1 MLVVNYSDSSDED
14 DMAIT
19 TTNCVNTPSEPH
31 STTTGPVSSVSMG
44 RQAVAP
50 LENIFLKTKHGSLF
64 GSMPA
69 PKTALKSKKR
79 KMKKSAKK
87 KRKKSKKV
95 SSKAQKPKKIVSKKE
110 IFLSSLPK
118 PVASCPLSTAVN
130 DEFEDAKDPVD
141 EVEASLDENEESSLL
156 GRHLNLKRR
165 GENDSKPIGMADFGL
180 SDDEDGDKDKLSETP
195 ADSMD
200 HFDPAMAY
208 GAALVNA
215 HKSAY
220 NPRNFIPPDERPAAT
235 VELEQEQSPSPP
247 LSGDPLKLSK
257 ESGVEAPYW
266 AKAMKSKEGNLLNIH
281 SNEVQNPERWVPD
294 LDDLELR
301 RMHREQKKFAVPVY
315 NPSTGKAHKSF
326 VPKTSHK
333 RKHQIN
339 TLAMEYQ
346 AKQIELIRRRG
357 MEFKNKR
364 TTAQKYGW

>member
-14 DMAIT
+14 DTAINT
-19 TTNCVNTPSEPH
+19 MKKVCVNTPSEPH
-31 STTTGPVSSVSMG
+31 SNPTEPVSSVSMG

-50 LENIFLKTKHGSLF
+50 LENIFLKTQHGSLF

-69 PKTALKSKKR
+69 PKTALISKKR
-79 KMKKSAKK
+79 KRKKSAKK
-87 KRKKSKKV
+87 KRKRSKKV
-95 SSKAQKPKKIVSKKE
+95 SSKALKPKKSKKE

-118 PVASCPLSTAVN
+118 PVASCSVSNVVN

-141 EVEASLDENEESSLL
+141 EVEASLDENGESSLL

-165 GENDSKPIGMADFGL
+165 GENDSKPIGMANFGL
-180 SDDEDGDKDKLSETP
+180 SDDEDVDRDKLSETP
-195 ADSMD
+195 AGSM
-200 HFDPAMAY
+200 HHIDPAMAY

-220 NPRNFIPPDERPAAT
+220 NPSNFIPPDERPAAT
-235 VELEQEQSPSPP
+235 VELESEQSPSPP
-247 LSGDPLKLSK
+247 LSGEPLKLSK
-257 ESGVEAPYW
+257 ESGVKAPYW
-266 AKAMKSKEGNLLNIH
+266 AKAMKNKESNLLNIH
-281 SNEVQNPERWVPD
+281 SNEVQNPDRWVPD

-364 TTAQKYGW
+364 TTAKKYGW